1 MTMFVLFRKGFIG
14 LLAVCLGAALLSSC
28 SLPYSV
34 PCNVVDLI
42 QHINEANDT
51 PATTDTLILTQGCVY
66 ALDRVDNET
75 EGANGLPVITSR
87 IIINGNDAVIRR
99 SMAAQDR
106 FRLFYIAGNGYLTLN
121 HLTLTG
127 GHAFDPNDPSNWGT
141 NSGGAIFNRGRLSIH
156 AGILRM
162 NVANSNGEGGAIANV
177 GTMEIVD
184 STLDS
189 NEDGINTILGGAAIF
204 NLGDATLI
212 GSTISRNGIPEEQ
225 DAIWTGGTGTLSM
238 VNCTISG
245 NGRSGI
251 DHESTVYLNHVT
263 FAFNGGLGMSGV
275 SGDTTVANSLFAFNG
290 LGGCNDPPTYPGPFN
305 MDTDGSCG
313 GLTVLE
319 SDLRLAPLGN
329 YGGPTETHA
338 LLPGSAAIDVVPAG
352 AAPVPHVSA
361 DCLPVDQRGQPR
373 PFGPACD
380 VGAYEFPEHDVDP
393 APLLA
398 PTDTVAAR
406 ACTFTAAVDLNCR
419 AGPGMTTYP
428 VLDWLTAGES
438 ASVVGRS
445 ADGQYAYLIGPRTA
459 EVCVVPINPDYGA
472 LVGEA
477 CNELAVFTPPPLPTL
492 TPPAAGPP
500 TGCTVQ
506 DLRSAEV
513 RCVAPCPAG
522 AVPGEACTP

>member
-1 MTMFVLFRKGFIG
+1 MTTFVLFRKGFIG
-14 LLAVCLGAALLSSC
+14 LLAICLGAALLSSC
-28 SLPYSV
+28 SLPHSV
-34 PCNVVDLI
+34 PCNVLDLI
-42 QHINEANDT
+42 QHINDANAT
-51 PATTDTLILTQGCVY
+51 PGTLDTLNLAQGCVY
-66 ALDRVDNET
+66 QLDRVDNET
-75 EGANGLPVITSR
+75 EGANGLPVITSP

-106 FRLFYIAGNGYLTLN
+106 FRLFYVAGNGDLTLN
-121 HLTLTG
+121 HLTLTA
-127 GHAFDPNDPSNWGT
+127 GHAFDPNDPSNAGT
-141 NSGGAIFNRGRLSIH
+141 NSGGAIFNRGRLSINT
-156 AGILRM
+156 GILR
-162 NVANSNGEGGAIANV
+162 ANFANNDGEGGAIANA

-212 GSTISRNGIPEEQ
+212 GSTISRNGIPEGQ
-225 DAIWTGGTGTLSM
+225 DAIWTGGTGTLTM

-263 FAFNGGLGMSGV
+263 FAFNGGLGLAGV

-290 LGGCNDPPTYPGPFN
+290 LGSCNNPPTDPGPFN
-305 MDTDGSCG
+305 MDTDGTCG

-319 SDLRLAPLGN
+319 SDLHLAPLGN

-352 AAPVPHVSA
+352 TATLTHASPN
-361 DCLPVDQRGQPR
+361 CLPVDQRGHPR

-380 VGAYEFPEHDVDP
+380 VGAYEFPEHEINP
-393 APLLA
+393 APMLA

-406 ACTFTAAVDLNCR
+406 SCTYTAAVDLNCR
-419 AGPGMTTYP
+419 TGPGMTTYP

-438 ASVVGRS
+438 AGVVGRS
-445 ADGQYAYLIGPRTA
+445 VDGQYAYLIGPRTA
-459 EVCVVPINPDYGA
+459 EICAVPINPDYGA
-472 LVGEA
+472 LAGDA
-477 CNELAVFTPPPLPTL
+477 CNDLAVFMPPPLPTF
-492 TPPAAGPP
+492 TPPAANPQ

-506 DLRSAEV
+506 DLRSGPV
-513 RCVAPCPAG
+513 RCVVPCPAG
-522 AVPGEACTP
+522 AEPGEACNP